1 MSIRQFDILSADFW
15 ITVRR
20 LRDLGRRLRDNEIT
34 GFRDPGKIRR
44 RQQLAIIR
52 VFIIIHRFF
61 LFCGVKMWLQGIVLI
76 VSLLVLAW
84 SADRFVDGSCG
95 LAHYLGVSPFLIGM
109 VIVGFGTSAPEM
121 LVSAVSAFEGSP
133 DIALGNAY
141 GSNITNVLL
150 ILGVAA
156 IVNPIEVDF
165 SVVKKELPFLAG
177 TIVLTVFLILD
188 GFISRIN
195 AISMLVL
202 FIPIMVISSLGKKE
216 EQEEDSGK
224 KEFLPKSIFWILFG
238 LALLVGSSRALVWA
252 AKDIAIALG
261 VSELIIGLTIVALGT
276 SLPEL
281 AASVS
286 AARKNEHGVAFGNVV
301 GSNLFNTMCVVGI
314 AGSITP
320 ITVDPKIL
328 TRDLP
333 ATAMVTLFL
342 FIFGIRR
349 KIDRVSGVLLVAI
362 YIVYSAL
369 LAFKIV

>member
-1 MSIRQFDILSADFW
+1 
-15 ITVRR
+15 
-20 LRDLGRRLRDNEIT
+20 
-34 GFRDPGKIRR
+34 
-44 RQQLAIIR
+44 
-52 VFIIIHRFF
+52 
-61 LFCGVKMWLQGIVLI
+61 MWLQGIVLI

-84 SADRFVDGSCG
+84 SADKFVDGSCG
-95 LAHYLGVSPFLIGM
+95 LARVLGVSPFLIGM

-156 IVNPIEVDF
+156 IVNPIKVDF

-177 TIVLTVFLILD
+177 TIILTVFLILD
-188 GFISRIN
+188 GFISRLN
-195 AISMLVL
+195 AITMLVL

-216 EQEEDSGK
+216 EVSEEDSGK
-224 KEFLPKSIFWILFG
+224 KESLPKSIFWIIFG

-252 AKDIAIALG
+252 AKDIAI
-261 VSELIIGLTIVALGT
+261 ALGT

-314 AGSITP
+314 AGAITP
-320 ITVDPKIL
+320 VSVDPKIL

-333 ATAMVTLFL
+333 AVAIVTLFL
-342 FIFGIRR
+342 FIFGIRK

-362 YIVYSAL
+362 YIAYSAL
-369 LAFKIV
+369 LAFKMI

>member
-1 MSIRQFDILSADFW
+1 MAAARSFVIPGTRDFA
-15 ITVRR
+15 IPVRR
-20 LRDLGRRLRDNEIT
+20 LLDLGIT
-34 GFRDPGKIRR
+34 GSRYPDKIGGAEKLENAAFLIIMRR
-44 RQQLAIIR
+44 
-52 VFIIIHRFF
+52 FYFF
-61 LFCGVKMWLQGIVLI
+61 AGLKMWIQAIVLI

-84 SADRFVDGSCG
+84 SADKFVDGSCG

-109 VIVGFGTSAPEM
+109 IIVGFGTSAPEM

-156 IVNPIEVDF
+156 IVNPIKVDF

-177 TIVLTVFLILD
+177 TIIITVLLILD

-202 FIPIMVISSLGKKE
+202 FIPIMVISSLGKKDDTS
-216 EQEEDSGK
+216 EEDSGK
-224 KEFLPKSIFWILFG
+224 KESLLKSICLIILG
-238 LALLVGSSRALVWA
+238 LALLVSSSRALVWA
-252 AKDIAIALG
+252 AKDIALALG

-314 AGSITP
+314 AGTITP
-320 ITVDPKIL
+320 ITVDPKII

-333 ATAMVTLFL
+333 ATAIVTLFL
-342 FIFGIRR
+342 FIFGIRK
-349 KIDRVSGVLLVAI
+349 KIDRISGFFLVAI

>member
-1 MSIRQFDILSADFW
+1 
-15 ITVRR
+15 
-20 LRDLGRRLRDNEIT
+20 
-34 GFRDPGKIRR
+34 
-44 RQQLAIIR
+44 
-52 VFIIIHRFF
+52 
-61 LFCGVKMWLQGIVLI
+61 MWLQGIVLI
-76 VSLLVLAW
+76 VSLLILAW

-95 LAHYLGVSPFLIGM
+95 LARVLGVSPFLIGM

-150 ILGVAA
+150 ILGIAA
-156 IVNPIEVDF
+156 IVNPIKVDF

-177 TIVLTVFLILD
+177 TIILTVFLILD
-188 GFISRIN
+188 GLISRIN

-216 EQEEDSGK
+216 EAEEDSGK
-224 KEFLPKSIFWILFG
+224 KESLPKSIFWIIFG

-252 AKDIAIALG
+252 AKDIATALG
-261 VSELIIGLTIVALGT
+261 VSELIIGLTIIALGT

-286 AARKNEHGVAFGNVV
+286 AARRNEHGVAFGNVV

-314 AGSITP
+314 AGTITP
-320 ITVDPKIL
+320 VAVDPKIL

-333 ATAMVTLFL
+333 AVALVTLFL
-342 FIFGIRR
+342 FIFGIRKQISR
-349 KIDRVSGVLLVAI
+349 ISGVFLVAL
-362 YIVYSAL
+362 YIVYTVL
-369 LAFKIV
+369 LGLKII

>member
-1 MSIRQFDILSADFW
+1 
-15 ITVRR
+15 
-20 LRDLGRRLRDNEIT
+20 
-34 GFRDPGKIRR
+34 
-44 RQQLAIIR
+44 
-52 VFIIIHRFF
+52 
-61 LFCGVKMWLQGIVLI
+61 MWLQGIVLI
-76 VSLLVLAW
+76 VSLLILAW

-95 LAHYLGVSPFLIGM
+95 LARVLGVSPFLIGM

-150 ILGVAA
+150 ILGIAA
-156 IVNPIEVDF
+156 IVNPIKVDF

-177 TIVLTVFLILD
+177 TIILTVFLILD
-188 GFISRIN
+188 GLISRIN

-216 EQEEDSGK
+216 EAEEDSGK
-224 KEFLPKSIFWILFG
+224 KESLPKSIFWIIFG

-252 AKDIAIALG
+252 AKDIATALG
-261 VSELIIGLTIVALGT
+261 VSELIIGLTIIALGT

-286 AARKNEHGVAFGNVV
+286 AARRNEHGVAFGNVV
-301 GSNLFNTMCVVGI
+301 GSNLFNTTCVVGI
-314 AGSITP
+314 AGTITP
-320 ITVDPKIL
+320 VAVDPKIL

-333 ATAMVTLFL
+333 AVALVTLFL
-342 FIFGIRR
+342 FIFGIRKQISR
-349 KIDRVSGVLLVAI
+349 ISGVFLVAL
-362 YIVYSAL
+362 YIVYTVL
-369 LAFKIV
+369 LGLKII

>member
-1 MSIRQFDILSADFW
+1 
-15 ITVRR
+15 
-20 LRDLGRRLRDNEIT
+20 
-34 GFRDPGKIRR
+34 
-44 RQQLAIIR
+44 
-52 VFIIIHRFF
+52 
-61 LFCGVKMWLQGIVLI
+61 MWLQGIVLI
-76 VSLLVLAW
+76 ISLLVLAW
-84 SADRFVDGSCG
+84 SADRFVDGACG
-95 LAHYLGVSPFLIGM
+95 LARVLGVSPFLIGM

-156 IVNPIEVDF
+156 IVNPIKVDF

-177 TIVLTVFLILD
+177 TLVLTVFLILD

-216 EQEEDSGK
+216 EEAEEDSGH
-224 KEFLPKSIFWILFG
+224 KESLPKSIFLIIFG
-238 LALLVGSSRALVWA
+238 LVLLVSSSRALVWA
-252 AKDIAIALG
+252 AKDIATALG

-314 AGSITP
+314 AGAITP
-320 ITVDPKIL
+320 VAVDPKIL

-333 ATAMVTLFL
+333 AVALVTLFL
-342 FIFGIRR
+342 FIFGIRKQISR
-349 KIDRVSGVLLVAI
+349 ASGVFLVVLYVVYTVLLG
-362 YIVYSAL
+362 L
-369 LAFKIV
+369 KIV

>member
-1 MSIRQFDILSADFW
+1 M
-15 ITVRR
+15 
-20 LRDLGRRLRDNEIT
+20 
-34 GFRDPGKIRR
+34 
-44 RQQLAIIR
+44 
-52 VFIIIHRFF
+52 FF
-61 LFCGVKMWLQGIVLI
+61 FAELKMWLQGIVLI

-95 LAHYLGVSPFLIGM
+95 LARLLGVSPFLIGM

-156 IVNPIEVDF
+156 IVNPIKVDF

-177 TIVLTVFLILD
+177 TLILTLFLILD

-195 AISMLVL
+195 AITMLVL
-202 FIPIMVISSLGKKE
+202 FVPIMVISSLGKKE
-216 EQEEDSGK
+216 ETSEETEDK
-224 KEFLPKSIFWILFG
+224 KESLPKSIFWILFG

-252 AKDIAIALG
+252 AKDIATALG

-314 AGSITP
+314 ASSITP
-320 ITVDPKIL
+320 VTVDPKIL

-333 ATAMVTLFL
+333 ATAIVTLFL
-342 FIFGIRR
+342 FIFGIRKEISR
-349 KIDRVSGVLLVAI
+349 TSGIFLVAL
-362 YIVYSAL
+362 YIAYTIL
-369 LAFKIV
+369 LGLKVV

>member
-1 MSIRQFDILSADFW
+1 MI
-15 ITVRR
+15 
-20 LRDLGRRLRDNEIT
+20 
-34 GFRDPGKIRR
+34 
-44 RQQLAIIR
+44 
-52 VFIIIHRFF
+52 
-61 LFCGVKMWLQGIVLI
+61 
-76 VSLLVLAW
+76 
-84 SADRFVDGSCG
+84 
-95 LAHYLGVSPFLIGM
+95 
-109 VIVGFGTSAPEM
+109 IVGFGTSAPEM
-121 LVSAVSAFEGSP
+121 LVSAISAFEGSP

-177 TIVLTVFLILD
+177 TIILTVFLVLD
-188 GFISRIN
+188 GFISRLN
-195 AISMLVL
+195 AITMLVL

-216 EQEEDSGK
+216 EQEEESGK
-224 KEFLPKSIFWILFG
+224 KESLIKSVCLIIFG
-238 LALLVGSSRALVWA
+238 LVLLVSSSRALVWA
-252 AKDIAIALG
+252 AKDIALALG

-314 AGSITP
+314 AGAITP
-320 ITVDPKIL
+320 VTVDPKIL

-333 ATAMVTLFL
+333 AVAIVTLFL

-349 KIDRVSGVLLVAI
+349 KIDRFSGIFLVAFYIAYTVLLG
-362 YIVYSAL
+362 L
-369 LAFKIV
+369 KIV

>member
-1 MSIRQFDILSADFW
+1 
-15 ITVRR
+15 
-20 LRDLGRRLRDNEIT
+20 
-34 GFRDPGKIRR
+34 
-44 RQQLAIIR
+44 
-52 VFIIIHRFF
+52 
-61 LFCGVKMWLQGIVLI
+61 MWVQAIVLI
-76 VSLLVLAW
+76 VSLLALAW
-84 SADRFVDGSCG
+84 SADKFVDGACG
-95 LAHYLGVSPFLIGM
+95 LARILGVSPFLIGM

-133 DIALGNAY
+133 SIALGNAY

-156 IVNPIEVDF
+156 IVNPIKVDF

-177 TIVLTVFLILD
+177 TLILTVFLILD
-188 GFISRIN
+188 GKLSRIN

-216 EQEEDSGK
+216 EQSEESDRKDS
-224 KEFLPKSIFWILFG
+224 LPKSIFWILFG

-252 AKDIAIALG
+252 AKDIATALG
-261 VSELIIGLTIVALGT
+261 VSELIIGLTIIALGT

-314 AGSITP
+314 AGTISP
-320 ITVDPKIL
+320 MTVDPKIL
-328 TRDLP
+328 SRDLP
-333 ATAMVTLFL
+333 AVGIVTLFL
-342 FIFGIRR
+342 FIFGIRKQISR
-349 KIDRVSGVLLVAI
+349 ISGIFLVLFYAVYTILLGLKII
-362 YIVYSAL
+362 
-369 LAFKIV
+369 

>member
-1 MSIRQFDILSADFW
+1 MSIRQFDSLS
-15 ITVRR
+15 
-20 LRDLGRRLRDNEIT
+20 
-34 GFRDPGKIRR
+34 GFNHNPAG
-44 RQQLAIIR
+44 
-52 VFIIIHRFF
+52 FF
-61 LFCGVKMWLQGIVLI
+61 FAGLKMWLQGIVLI

-95 LAHYLGVSPFLIGM
+95 LARVLGVSPFLIGM
-109 VIVGFGTSAPEM
+109 LIVGFGTSAPEM

-177 TIVLTVFLILD
+177 TLVLTLFLILD

-195 AISMLVL
+195 AITMLVL

-216 EQEEDSGK
+216 ETSEEESK
-224 KEFLPKSIFWILFG
+224 KESLPKSIFWIIFG

-252 AKDIAIALG
+252 AKDIALALG

-314 AGSITP
+314 AAAITP
-320 ITVDPKIL
+320 VTVDPKIL

-333 ATAMVTLFL
+333 ATAIVTLFL

-369 LAFKIV
+369 LAFKVV

>member
-1 MSIRQFDILSADFW
+1 
-15 ITVRR
+15 
-20 LRDLGRRLRDNEIT
+20 
-34 GFRDPGKIRR
+34 
-44 RQQLAIIR
+44 
-52 VFIIIHRFF
+52 
-61 LFCGVKMWLQGIVLI
+61 MWLQGVVLI

-95 LAHYLGVSPFLIGM
+95 LARILGVSPFLIGM
-109 VIVGFGTSAPEM
+109 IIVGFGTSAPEM

-156 IVNPIEVDF
+156 IVNPIKVDF

-177 TIVLTVFLILD
+177 TIILTVFLILD
-188 GFISRIN
+188 GLISRIN
-195 AISMLVL
+195 AVSMLVL

-216 EQEEDSGK
+216 EQSDDETGK
-224 KEFLPKSIFWILFG
+224 NESLPKSIFRILFG

-252 AKDIAIALG
+252 AKDIATALG
-261 VSELIIGLTIVALGT
+261 ISELIIGLTIVALGT

-314 AGSITP
+314 AGTITP
-320 ITVDPKIL
+320 VTVDPKIL

-333 ATAMVTLFL
+333 AVALVTLFL
-342 FIFGIRR
+342 FIFGIR
-349 KIDRVSGVLLVAI
+349 KQISRVSGVFLVVLYVVYTVLLGMKVI
-362 YIVYSAL
+362 
-369 LAFKIV
+369 

>member
-1 MSIRQFDILSADFW
+1 
-15 ITVRR
+15 
-20 LRDLGRRLRDNEIT
+20 
-34 GFRDPGKIRR
+34 
-44 RQQLAIIR
+44 
-52 VFIIIHRFF
+52 
-61 LFCGVKMWLQGIVLI
+61 MWLQGIVLI

-84 SADRFVDGSCG
+84 SADKFVDGSCG
-95 LAHYLGVSPFLIGM
+95 LARVLGVSPFLIGM
-109 VIVGFGTSAPEM
+109 LIVGFGTSAPEM

-177 TIVLTVFLILD
+177 TLVLTLVLILD

-195 AISMLVL
+195 AITMLVL

-216 EQEEDSGK
+216 ETSEEENK
-224 KEFLPKSIFWILFG
+224 KESLPKSIFWIIFG

-320 ITVDPKIL
+320 ITVNPKIL

-333 ATAMVTLFL
+333 ATAIVTLFL

-369 LAFKIV
+369 LAFKVV

>member
-1 MSIRQFDILSADFW
+1 MW
-15 ITVRR
+15 I
-20 LRDLGRRLRDNEIT
+20 
-34 GFRDPGKIRR
+34 
-44 RQQLAIIR
+44 Q
-52 VFIIIHRFF
+52 
-61 LFCGVKMWLQGIVLI
+61 GVVLI

-95 LAHYLGVSPFLIGM
+95 LARVLGVSPFLIGM
-109 VIVGFGTSAPEM
+109 IIVGFGTSAPEM
-121 LVSAVSAFEGSP
+121 LVSAISAFEGSP

-156 IVNPIEVDF
+156 IVNPIKVD
-165 SVVKKELPFLAG
+165 SAVVKKELPFLAG
-177 TIVLTVFLILD
+177 TILLTVFLVLD
-188 GFISRIN
+188 GFISRFN
-195 AISMLVL
+195 AVTMLVL

-216 EQEEDSGK
+216 EQVEEDSGK
-224 KEFLPKSIFWILFG
+224 KESLPKSVFWIVFG

-252 AKDIAIALG
+252 AKDIATALG
-261 VSELIIGLTIVALGT
+261 ISELIIGLTIVALGT

-314 AGSITP
+314 AGTITP
-320 ITVDPKIL
+320 VAVDPKIL

-333 ATAMVTLFL
+333 SVAIVTLFL
-342 FIFGIRR
+342 FIFGIR
-349 KIDRVSGVLLVAI
+349 KQISRVSGVFLVLF
-362 YIVYSAL
+362 YIVYTVL
-369 LAFKIV
+369 LGFKII

>member
-1 MSIRQFDILSADFW
+1 
-15 ITVRR
+15 
-20 LRDLGRRLRDNEIT
+20 
-34 GFRDPGKIRR
+34 
-44 RQQLAIIR
+44 
-52 VFIIIHRFF
+52 
-61 LFCGVKMWLQGIVLI
+61 MWLQGIVLI
-76 VSLLVLAW
+76 VSLFVLAW
-84 SADRFVDGSCG
+84 SADKFVDGSCG
-95 LAHYLGVSPFLIGM
+95 LARVLGVSPFLIGM
-109 VIVGFGTSAPEM
+109 LIVGFGTSAPEM

-177 TIVLTVFLILD
+177 TLVLTLVLILD

-195 AISMLVL
+195 AITMLVL

-216 EQEEDSGK
+216 ETSEEENK
-224 KEFLPKSIFWILFG
+224 KESLPKSIFWIIFG

-333 ATAMVTLFL
+333 ATAIVTLFL

-369 LAFKIV
+369 LAFKVV

>member
-1 MSIRQFDILSADFW
+1 
-15 ITVRR
+15 
-20 LRDLGRRLRDNEIT
+20 
-34 GFRDPGKIRR
+34 
-44 RQQLAIIR
+44 
-52 VFIIIHRFF
+52 
-61 LFCGVKMWLQGIVLI
+61 MWVQAIVLI
-76 VSLLVLAW
+76 VSLLALAW
-84 SADRFVDGSCG
+84 SADKFVDGACG
-95 LAHYLGVSPFLIGM
+95 LARILGVSPFLIGM

-133 DIALGNAY
+133 AIALGNAY

-156 IVNPIEVDF
+156 IVNPIKVDF

-177 TIVLTVFLILD
+177 TLILTVFLILD
-188 GFISRIN
+188 GKLSRIN

-216 EQEEDSGK
+216 EQSEETGK
-224 KEFLPKSIFWILFG
+224 KDSLPKSIFWILFG

-252 AKDIAIALG
+252 AKDIATALG
-261 VSELIIGLTIVALGT
+261 VSELIIGLTIIALGT

-314 AGSITP
+314 AGTISP
-320 ITVDPKIL
+320 MTVDPKIL
-328 TRDLP
+328 SRDLP
-333 ATAMVTLFL
+333 AVGIVTLFL
-342 FIFGIRR
+342 FIFGIRKQISR
-349 KIDRVSGVLLVAI
+349 ISGIFLVLFYALYTILLGLKII
-362 YIVYSAL
+362 
-369 LAFKIV
+369 

>member
-1 MSIRQFDILSADFW
+1 MSIRQFDILS
-15 ITVRR
+15 
-20 LRDLGRRLRDNEIT
+20 
-34 GFRDPGKIRR
+34 GFNHNP
-44 RQQLAIIR
+44 A
-52 VFIIIHRFF
+52 FF
-61 LFCGVKMWLQGIVLI
+61 FFAGLKMWLQGIVLI

-95 LAHYLGVSPFLIGM
+95 LARVLGVSPFLIGM
-109 VIVGFGTSAPEM
+109 LIVGFGTSAPEM

-177 TIVLTVFLILD
+177 TLVLTLFLILD

-195 AISMLVL
+195 AITMLVL

-216 EQEEDSGK
+216 ETSEEESK
-224 KEFLPKSIFWILFG
+224 KESLPKSIFWIIFG

-252 AKDIAIALG
+252 AKDIALALG

-314 AGSITP
+314 AAAITP
-320 ITVDPKIL
+320 VTVDPKIL

-333 ATAMVTLFL
+333 ATAIVTLFL

-369 LAFKIV
+369 LAFKVV

>member
-1 MSIRQFDILSADFW
+1 MTFCHGLIIIRQF
-15 ITVRR
+15 
-20 LRDLGRRLRDNEIT
+20 
-34 GFRDPGKIRR
+34 
-44 RQQLAIIR
+44 
-52 VFIIIHRFF
+52 FF
-61 LFCGVKMWLQGIVLI
+61 FAGLKLWLQGIVLI

-84 SADRFVDGSCG
+84 SADKFVDGSCG
-95 LAHYLGVSPFLIGM
+95 LARVLGVSPFLIGM
-109 VIVGFGTSAPEM
+109 LIVGFGTSAPEM

-177 TIVLTVFLILD
+177 TLVLTLVLILD

-195 AISMLVL
+195 AITMLVL

-216 EQEEDSGK
+216 ETSEEENK
-224 KEFLPKSIFWILFG
+224 KESLPKSIFWIIFG

-320 ITVDPKIL
+320 ITVNPKIL

-333 ATAMVTLFL
+333 ATAIVTLFL

-369 LAFKIV
+369 LAFKVV

>member
-1 MSIRQFDILSADFW
+1 
-15 ITVRR
+15 
-20 LRDLGRRLRDNEIT
+20 
-34 GFRDPGKIRR
+34 
-44 RQQLAIIR
+44 
-52 VFIIIHRFF
+52 
-61 LFCGVKMWLQGIVLI
+61 MWLQGTVLI

-84 SADRFVDGSCG
+84 SADRFVDGACG
-95 LAHYLGVSPFLIGM
+95 LARVLGVSPFLIGM

-156 IVNPIEVDF
+156 IVNPIKVDF

-177 TIVLTVFLILD
+177 TIILTFFLILD
-188 GFISRIN
+188 GLISRIN
-195 AISMLVL
+195 AISMLIL

-216 EQEEDSGK
+216 EVEEEPGK
-224 KEFLPKSIFWILFG
+224 KESLLKSIFLIIFG
-238 LALLVGSSRALVWA
+238 LALLVSSSRALVWA
-252 AKDIAIALG
+252 AKDIATALG
-261 VSELIIGLTIVALGT
+261 ISELIIGLTIIALGT

-314 AGSITP
+314 AGAITP
-320 ITVDPKIL
+320 INVDPKIL

-333 ATAMVTLFL
+333 AVALVTLFL
-342 FIFGIRR
+342 FIFGIRK
-349 KIDRVSGVLLVAI
+349 KIDRVSGIFLVVL
-362 YIVYSAL
+362 YIAYTIL
-369 LAFKIV
+369 LGLKII

>member
-1 MSIRQFDILSADFW
+1 
-15 ITVRR
+15 
-20 LRDLGRRLRDNEIT
+20 
-34 GFRDPGKIRR
+34 
-44 RQQLAIIR
+44 
-52 VFIIIHRFF
+52 
-61 LFCGVKMWLQGIVLI
+61 MWLQGIVLI

-84 SADRFVDGSCG
+84 SADKFVDGSCG
-95 LAHYLGVSPFLIGM
+95 LAHYLGISPFLIGM
-109 VIVGFGTSAPEM
+109 IIVGFGTSAPEM
-121 LVSAVSAFEGSP
+121 LVSAISAFEGSP

-177 TIVLTVFLILD
+177 TIILTVFLILD
-188 GFISRIN
+188 GFISRLN
-195 AISMLVL
+195 AITMLVL

-216 EQEEDSGK
+216 EQNEEESGK
-224 KEFLPKSIFWILFG
+224 KESLIKSVCLIIFG
-238 LALLVGSSRALVWA
+238 LVLLVSSSRALVWA
-252 AKDIAIALG
+252 AKDIALALG

-314 AGSITP
+314 AGAITP
-320 ITVDPKIL
+320 VTVDPKIL

-333 ATAMVTLFL
+333 AVAIVTLFL

-349 KIDRVSGVLLVAI
+349 KIDRFSGIFLVALYIAYTVLLG
-362 YIVYSAL
+362 L
-369 LAFKIV
+369 KIV